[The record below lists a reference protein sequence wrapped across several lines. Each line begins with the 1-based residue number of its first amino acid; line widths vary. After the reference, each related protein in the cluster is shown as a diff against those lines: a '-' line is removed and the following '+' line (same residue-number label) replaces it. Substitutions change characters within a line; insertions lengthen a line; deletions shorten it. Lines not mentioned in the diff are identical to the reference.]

1 MENMT
6 IDQGQTFYNPN
17 GLTVYKYIAP
27 TGEVTYPYIKTVDLE
42 GKLDSIERLQTKVN
56 ALQSQI
62 NRIIDNLTEDS
73 WFNPNTETSEVLVE
87 LCDILG
93 HEPKKTIEFTA
104 TMNFTGSIDINLAD
118 AESFDLEEILGEAYV
133 EINNGDVVIDS
144 YELYDANECQFLIG
158 GYHKRPVTCR

>member
-42 GKLDSIERLQTKVN
+42 GKLDSIERLQSKVN

-62 NRIIDNLTEDS
+62 NRIIDNLTEDY

-87 LCDILG
+87 LCDIIG

-104 TMNFTGSIDINLAD
+104 TMNFTGSIDINLVD

-133 EINNGDVVIDS
+133 EINNGDVVIDN
-144 YELYDANECQFLIG
+144 YELYDANEC
-158 GYHKRPVTCR
+158 